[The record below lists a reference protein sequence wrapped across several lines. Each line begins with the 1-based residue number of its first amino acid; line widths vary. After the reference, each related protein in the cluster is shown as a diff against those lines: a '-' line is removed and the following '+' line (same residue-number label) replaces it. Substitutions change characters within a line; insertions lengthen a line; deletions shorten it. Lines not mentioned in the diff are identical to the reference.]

1 MDNIP
6 PYIPYVFIA
15 ITLACIAFIVFAANV
30 AGPAKRNSTPTVVFT
45 FMAVWLFVIALLTF
59 QGVFEET
66 TSFPPR
72 LFIAVG
78 MTVIALITLFVS
90 KGSRDFILKM
100 PITTLTYLHI
110 IRVPVELVLWWLAI
124 EKLVPI
130 EMTFEGS
137 NFDILTGVT
146 APFAAV
152 FLVGM
157 RSKSTFAAVIWNI
170 AGIVM
175 LANIVIIA
183 IRASPYFY
191 NPESFAVPNIAVLQF
206 PLIWLP
212 TFVVPVVLFAHIASI
227 LKLVTPDPSE

>member
-6 PYIPYVFIA
+6 SYISYVFIA
-15 ITLACIAFIVFAANV
+15 ITFTTAAFLAFAAN
-30 AGPAKRNSTPTVVFT
+30 AAAPGKRNSTPTVIFT
-45 FMAVWLFVIALLTF
+45 FMIVWLFVIALLTY
-59 QGVFEET
+59 QGVFEDTE
-66 TSFPPR
+66 SFPPR
-72 LFIAVG
+72 VFIAVG
-78 MTVIALITLFVS
+78 LTVFAIITLLVS
-90 KGSRDFILKM
+90 KGSREFILKM

-110 IRVPVELVLWWLAI
+110 VRVPVEIVLWWLA
-124 EKLVPI
+124 VRQVMPM

-175 LANIVIIA
+175 LANVVIIA
-183 IRASPYFY
+183 IKASPYFFELG
-191 NPESFAVPNIAVLQF
+191 NFHVPNVAILYF
-206 PLIWLP
+206 PFVWLP
-212 TFVVPVVLFAHIASI
+212 TFVVPAVLFAHLASI
-227 LKLVTPDPSE
+227 LKLLQPEEED

>member
-1 MDNIP
+1 MDNLP
-6 PYIPYVFIA
+6 AFIPYVFIA
-15 ITLACIAFIVFAANV
+15 ITLSAAGFIAYAANV
-30 AGPAKRNSTPTVVFT
+30 VGPSKRNSTPTVVFT
-45 FMAVWLFVIALLTF
+45 FMAVWLFVIALLTY
-59 QGVFEET
+59 QGVFEDT

-78 MTVIALITLFVS
+78 LTIIALVTLFGS
-90 KGSRDFILKM
+90 KGSRDFILQM
-100 PITTLTYLHI
+100 PITTLTYVHI
-110 IRVPVELVLWWLAI
+110 IRVPVELVLWWLAL
-124 EKLVPI
+124 EKWVPI

-175 LANIVIIA
+175 LANIVIMA
-183 IRASPYFY
+183 VRASPYFY

-206 PLIWLP
+206 PFIWLP

-227 LKLVTPDPSE
+227 LKLVTPEPSE